1 VRESITSQT
10 SFNDL
15 PEFMTTEEIRAYL
28 RLGRSTIYE
37 LLRRGELPHVRF
49 GRAIRVP
56 KAALARYLSKEGG

>member
-1 VRESITSQT
+1 
-10 SFNDL
+10 
-15 PEFMTTEEIRAYL
+15 MTTEEIRAYL

-56 KAALARYLSKEGG
+56 KAALARYLSKEGV

>member
-1 VRESITSQT
+1 MSELITSQT
-10 SFNDL
+10 SFDDL
-15 PEFMTTEEIRAYL
+15 PEFLTAEEIRTYL

-56 KAALARYLSKEGG
+56 KAALARYLSKEGI